1 MPVDLEWPRRATVGA
16 IAVIGVTRLASFA
29 GGTGVLY
36 CGERPPGTIL
46 QFNAPGQTRSRSN
59 SVGLDCSVKSQT
71 IALTSIHRQTPG
83 YHSSIRSAKL

>member
-16 IAVIGVTRLASFA
+16 IAVIGVTGLASFA

-36 CGERPPGTIL
+36 C
-46 QFNAPGQTRSRSN
+46 
-59 SVGLDCSVKSQT
+59 DCSVKSQT

-83 YHSSIRSAKL
+83 YHASIRSAKL